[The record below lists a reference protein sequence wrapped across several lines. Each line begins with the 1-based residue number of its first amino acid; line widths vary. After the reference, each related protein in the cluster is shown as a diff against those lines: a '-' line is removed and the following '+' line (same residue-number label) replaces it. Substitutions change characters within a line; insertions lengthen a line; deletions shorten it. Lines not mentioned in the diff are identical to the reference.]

1 MKYLQVADVWFR
13 HILAEWLAEQNA
25 ADFTVTDEAAAV
37 ALAMEN
43 AEAILSADGH
53 EIDRYALPL
62 RLAELVADVRWL
74 MARRHEMAAREIA
87 LPGDFVLTPH
97 RFSLQYDDISVVL
110 TGREIALLQFL
121 FDEGECNRETLL
133 AKVWRYHPD
142 SDTHTLETHLWR
154 LRQKLQQAG
163 ISAPLII
170 TTDKG
175 YRLA

>member
-13 HILAEWLAEQNA
+13 HILTEWVAEQNA
-25 ADFTVTDEAAAV
+25 PDFAVTDGVVAV
-37 ALAMEN
+37 VLTMDN
-43 AEAILSADGH
+43 AEAVLSADNH

-62 RLAELVADVRWL
+62 RLAELVADIRWL
-74 MARRHEMAAREIA
+74 MARRNEMAASEIS
-87 LPGDFVLTPH
+87 LCGDFVLTPH
-97 RFSLQYDDISVVL
+97 RFSLQHGDISVAL

-121 FDEGECNRETLL
+121 FDEGECSRETLL

-154 LRQKLQQAG
+154 LRQKLQLAG
-163 ISAPLII
+163 ISAPLIV
-170 TTDKG
+170 TMDKG